1 MPMKFKNYLFLALLF
16 FTLSYAGESKA
27 FMQHYETDKVKA
39 TLLTGFDEINPRQ
52 NLDVIVKFEMK
63 NGWHIFAQNPG
74 DIGIPTTVTWQLPT
88 WFELG
93 PVEWSRFQRFETEGI
108 VQYGY
113 DKTAYY
119 RTSIKP
125 YHAAIGRI
133 NFRGQV
139 SWLACKDECIPEKFD
154 FSFTLPVTK
163 KDMLVSQDFAEM
175 SMSSQKMFQEHKTD
189 IEDQSFLG
197 VMLMA
202 FLGGLILNFMPC
214 VFPILTLKAVS
225 LAQGTYNKI
234 KCRIEALIYF
244 AGVVSSF
251 MLMATLLLW
260 FRHTGEEIGWGFQLQ
275 SPIFVAIMIV
285 VFSIIFLMLLDVVN
299 VNNPFANKV
308 GRISFA
314 KRRINAFVTGF
325 FAVLVASPCT
335 APFMGIAIGYTLS
348 QPLYIFYPI
357 FLSLSIGYALPFTL
371 AGFYPKAVHK
381 ILPKP
386 GKWMEIFKKI
396 FAIPVFLTVVWLVW
410 VLFNQLQGTPQ
421 EMPHRMNWQ
430 KYDTA
435 KVETLVQDNQ
445 KVFID
450 FTAKWC
456 ITCLVNKKLALQSET
471 FGEIV
476 TEKNIHLF
484 MADWT
489 NHDEEISKAL
499 QAYGRN
505 SIPLYIYYDGHGND
519 YKILPQ
525 LLTEDILKKE
535 LN

>member
-1 MPMKFKNYLFLALLF
+1 MRKTLYLYIISISLTLF
-16 FTLSYAGESKA
+16 ASGQSQA
-27 FMQHYETDKVKA
+27 FMQQYETDKVKV
-39 TLLTGFDEINPRQ
+39 TLITGFDEINPQQ
-52 NLDVIVKFEMK
+52 NLDVLIQFSMK
-63 NGWHIFAQNPG
+63 NNWHIFAQNPG
-74 DIGIPTTVTWQLPT
+74 DIGIPTTVNWHLPT
-88 WFELG
+88 WFKLG
-93 PVEWSRFQRFETEGI
+93 QEDWSRYKRFETEGI

-113 DKTAYY
+113 DDTAYY
-119 RTSIKP
+119 RTTIIP
-125 YHAAIGRI
+125 YNAALGRLE
-133 NFRGQV
+133 FKGEV
-139 SWLACKDECIPEKFD
+139 TWLACKDECIPEKFN
-154 FSFTLPVTK
+154 FSFTLPVTN
-163 KDMLVSQDFAEM
+163 KDLLINQQFAEM
-175 SMSSQKMFQEHKTD
+175 SMASQKMYQEPKPD
-189 IEDQSFLG
+189 IEEQSFLG

-251 MLMATLLLW
+251 MLIATLLLW

-299 VNNPFANKV
+299 VNNPFANRV

-314 KRRINAFVTGF
+314 KRRINAFMTGF

-348 QPLYIFYPI
+348 QPLYIFYPV
-357 FLSLSIGYALPFTL
+357 FLALSIGYALPFTL

-410 VLFNQLQGTPQ
+410 VLFNQLQGKTE
-421 EMPHRMNWQ
+421 EMPKNMDWQ
-430 KYDTA
+430 KFDSQ
-435 KVETLVQDNQ
+435 KIETLVQDNQ

-471 FGEIV
+471 FGNIV
-476 TEKNIHLF
+476 QEKNIHLF

-499 QAYGRN
+499 EAYGRN
-505 SIPLYIYYDGHGND
+505 SIPLYIYYDGQGNN

-525 LLTEDILKKE
+525 LLTEDILKEE